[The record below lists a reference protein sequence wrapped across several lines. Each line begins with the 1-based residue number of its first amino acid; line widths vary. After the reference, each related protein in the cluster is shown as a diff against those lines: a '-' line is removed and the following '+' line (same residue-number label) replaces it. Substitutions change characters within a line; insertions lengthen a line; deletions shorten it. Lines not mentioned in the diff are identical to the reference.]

1 MIFYEE
7 GEMNTRSNLNAPF
20 KFIDRSMA
28 RLSLGSS
35 FFCDFILLSVIEIS
49 ERLEQ
54 WLRKCN
60 DEWRSAFHSQFS
72 GYRGNRKKIGAA
84 KV

>member
-54 WLRKCN
+54 WL
-60 DEWRSAFHSQFS
+60 
-72 GYRGNRKKIGAA
+72 
-84 KV
+84 